1 MLGPSPYAL
10 AAPVFPFRALAAL
23 AGRAPLGGPRETALA
38 TLVAAR
44 LAAGA
49 TPPALLAPPARAARA
64 EAARLWLTSIALPAA
79 VRGALLRL
87 ADASGTDDLR
97 AIAVALARVTE
108 VTAPHLDRG
117 ARSEL
122 DRLGARLT
130 G

>member
-10 AAPVFPFRALAAL
+10 TAHVFPFRALTAL
-23 AGRAPLGGPRETALA
+23 AGSAPLGGPRETALA
-38 TLVAAR
+38 TLVSAR

-49 TPPALLAPPARAARA
+49 APPVLLSLTLRAARA
-64 EAARLWLTSIALPAA
+64 DAARLWLTSVALPPA
-79 VRGALLRL
+79 VRTAVLRL
-87 ADASGTDDLR
+87 VDAT
-97 AIAVALARVTE
+97 AVADSPSVAAALAKVTE
-108 VTAPHLDRG
+108 VTAPHLDKG